1 MARSTTVPAA
11 GNIARKSFAGE
22 EKAKEEYYAE
32 QLKKYGRLMV
42 YSNKKK
48 NGFYLIEPA
57 EGGETVAS
65 RYTADGGKIR
75 QETFDPKAL
84 PASSD
89 EATWRSRG
97 LSLEECEQ
105 IKEKRSLSNRRKQ
118 WLDSVIEQAYQ
129 GKDPAEIANG
139 VSDNMQYTDDLTNP
153 VIYQDYRGTTLYMDF
168 TGKALENGEE
178 KRLNQE
184 EGSYLSQGLKNRW
197 ISFEGGLSSADWQA
211 VYDGVEEKY
220 DNIPG
225 FKPVNSVQKAAVLS
239 YGKELSQGDLDKL
252 GDLADL
258 IKDDYDPDPNRFY
271 KTDLSAKSI
280 KGAFTYTELTV
291 AGEVAAVPFKHKEL
305 ERIAK
310 RLENGEKEKARALML
325 EKFQEATL
333 AKAKSL
339 IEEKAGQSPLDEM
352 KSFQKLSAA
361 KEFKEMAKKM
371 GNQTERELDL
381 ENLKQLQ
388 EQGKIENGE
397 DLEKIADQLPAWRE
411 SDYWE
416 DKIELAYYGRDK
428 DLDKLVNY
436 PEDDVREEVAKR
448 GRDKDLDKLVSD
460 DGQWVRE
467 TVAEVGRRDKD
478 LDKLLK
484 DEEEE
489 VRIVAGWVVRDKDLE
504 NLKQLQEDGK
514 IEQGINIEHVA
525 DQLPAWRES
534 EETQDKVQLAKY
546 GRDSDLDKLEK
557 DPEFWGQYYQQN
569 EYGANKEGWKIRVAV
584 ANRGRDKDLDGLAFD
599 DDPDVRAAVA
609 RQGRDKDLDLL
620 LSDENPVVLRG
631 VVDAGRD
638 QDLEYLSY
646 MRAKDDSEWEVRE
659 FAKEKMREKDL
670 ANLQEMQEDGKI
682 EQGVDLE
689 AVADKMP
696 QWRISNSWFDRQQLA
711 SVGRDYDLDK
721 LVKDP
726 DWRVRHMVALRGRDK
741 DLDKLIDDHELGV
754 RAGVAKAGRDKDLD
768 RLVSDESKGVRAE
781 VAKRGRDKDLDKL
794 VNDPDEY
801 VRSTA
806 NRERDL
812 ENLKNLQAQGKL
824 EKGADL
830 ENIAD
835 QLPGWRESEE
845 ASDKINLAKCGR
857 DSDLDQLVSD
867 EDWSVRVAVA
877 RRGRDQDLDQLIDD
891 KHEYVRAVIAEA
903 GRDKDLDKLRI
914 DDSERVRA
922 GVAAAGRNEDL
933 DILVHDMSEYVR
945 ATVAYQGRDKD
956 LDRLAH
962 DSDFTVRETVA
973 DVGRDKDL
981 DKLVSDPNP
990 EVREHVADQGR
1001 DKDLD
1006 ILVSDKDATVRMIVA
1021 YQGRDKDLDR
1031 LVSDSNWQVRQSVAE
1046 AGRDKDLLKLMKD
1059 RNSEVRHDAE
1069 YIYKYGTERSDK
1081 EEENTPELLEKRRT
1095 TQRQGLER

>member
-1 MARSTTVPAA
+1 MARSTTVPVA
-11 GNIARKSFAGE
+11 GNIARKSFAEE

-57 EGGETVAS
+57 EGGQTIAS
-65 RYTADGGKIR
+65 RYTTDGGKIR
-75 QETFDPKAL
+75 QEAFDPKAL

-97 LSLEECEQ
+97 LSLEECEE

-129 GKDPAEIANG
+129 GRDPAEIANG
-139 VSDNMQYTDDLTNP
+139 VNYSMQFTDDLTNP
-153 VIYQDYRGTTLYMDF
+153 VIYHDYAGTTLYMDF
-168 TGKALENGEE
+168 TGKALENGKE
-178 KRLNQE
+178 KQLNQE
-184 EGSYLSQGLKNRW
+184 EGSYLSQGLKNKW

-211 VYDGVEEKY
+211 IYEGVEEKY
-220 DNIPG
+220 DSVPG
-225 FKPVNSVQKAAVLS
+225 FKPVNSVQKAAVIS
-239 YGKELSQGDLDKL
+239 CGKELSQADLDKL

-258 IKDDYDPDPNRFY
+258 IKDDYDQDPNRFY
-271 KTDLSAKSI
+271 KTDLNAKSI
-280 KGAFTYTELTV
+280 KGAFTYTELTA
-291 AGEVAAVPFKHKEL
+291 AGEVSVVPFKHKEL
-305 ERIAK
+305 EQIAK
-310 RLENGEKEKARALML
+310 RLENDEKEEARASML
-325 EKFQEATL
+325 EKFREAATE
-333 AKAKSL
+333 KAKSL
-339 IEEKAGQSPLDEM
+339 TEEKEGQSPLDEM
-352 KSFQKLSAA
+352 KSFQKMEAA
-361 KEFKEMAKKM
+361 KEFREMAKKM
-371 GNQTERELDL
+371 ENQTERELDL
-381 ENLKQLQ
+381 ENLKQMQ
-388 EQGKIENGE
+388 EQGKIEKDK
-397 DLEKIADQLPAWRE
+397 DLEKIADQLPE
-411 SDYWE
+411 
-416 DKIELAYYGRDK
+416 
-428 DLDKLVNY
+428 
-436 PEDDVREEVAKR
+436 
-448 GRDKDLDKLVSD
+448 
-460 DGQWVRE
+460 
-467 TVAEVGRRDKD
+467 
-478 LDKLLK
+478 
-484 DEEEE
+484 
-489 VRIVAGWVVRDKDLE
+489 
-504 NLKQLQEDGK
+504 
-514 IEQGINIEHVA
+514 
-525 DQLPAWRES
+525 WRES

-569 EYGANKEGWKIRVAV
+569 EDGANKEGWKIRVAV

-620 LSDENPVVLRG
+620 VSDENPVVLRG

-696 QWRISNSWFDRQQLA
+696 QWRNSNSWFDRQQLA

-726 DWRVRHMVALRGRDK
+726 DWQVRHMVALRGRDQ
-741 DLDKLIDDHELGV
+741 DLDKLIDDPELGV

-781 VAKRGRDKDLDKL
+781 VAKHGRDKDLDKL
-794 VNDPDEY
+794 VNDPDEF
-801 VRSTA
+801 VRATA

-812 ENLKNLQAQGKL
+812 ENLKSLQARGKL

-830 ENIAD
+830 EKIAD
-835 QLPGWRESEE
+835 QLPAWRESDET
-845 ASDKINLAKCGR
+845 SDKIDLAKYGR
-857 DSDLDQLVSD
+857 DSDLDKLVSD
-867 EDWSVRVAVA
+867 EDWSVRAAVA
-877 RRGRDQDLDQLIDD
+877 RQGRDQDLDQLIGD
-891 KHEYVRAVIAEA
+891 KDEDVRAAVAEA

-914 DDSERVRA
+914 DDSEKVRA
-922 GVAAAGRNEDL
+922 GVAAAGRDEDL

-945 ATVAYQGRDKD
+945 ATVASQGRDKD
-956 LDRLAH
+956 LDRLVK

-1001 DKDLD
+1001 DQDLD
-1006 ILVSDKDATVRMIVA
+1006 KLVSDKDATVRMIVT

-1031 LVSDSNWQVRQSVAE
+1031 LVRDSCWEVRRAVAE
-1046 AGRDKDLLKLMKD
+1046 QGRDKDLLKLMKD

-1095 TQRQGLER
+1095 ALRRGLER